1 MRAFLLS
8 SVATVMMIG
17 SAAMAEPVLAYGKR
31 NLAKMAAMPMWT

>member
-17 SAAMAEPVLAYGKR
+17 SAAMAEPVLG
-31 NLAKMAAMPMWT
+31 LWQT